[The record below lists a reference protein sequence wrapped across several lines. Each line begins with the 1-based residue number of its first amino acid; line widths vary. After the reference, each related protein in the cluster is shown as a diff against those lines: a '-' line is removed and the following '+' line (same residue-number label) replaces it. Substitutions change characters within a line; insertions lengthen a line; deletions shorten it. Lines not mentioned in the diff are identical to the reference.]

1 MFVDT
6 SVWVDYF
13 NGVDNPATALLD
25 TSLGVERIV
34 VGDIVLA
41 EVLAG
46 FRSEA
51 DFRTAE
57 NLLTSF
63 EIQPV
68 LGQAM
73 AIRSARNY
81 RLLRKRGVTVRKTI
95 DVIIATY
102 CIEQKLPLLHRDRDF
117 APFSTHLGLKAVL
130 A

>member
-13 NGVDNPATALLD
+13 NGVDNSATALLD
-25 TSLGVERIV
+25 ASLGVERIV

-41 EVLAG
+41 EVLSG
-46 FRSEA
+46 FRSES
-51 DFRTAE
+51 DFRTAGD
-57 NLLTSF
+57 LLTRF
-63 EIQPV
+63 DIRPV

-117 APFSTHLGLKAVL
+117 EPFSRHLGLKTVL

>member
-25 TSLGVERIV
+25 ASLGVERIV

-41 EVLAG
+41 EVLSG
-46 FRSEA
+46 FRSES
-51 DFRTAE
+51 DFRTAGD
-57 NLLTSF
+57 LLTRF
-63 EIQPV
+63 DIHPV

-102 CIEQKLPLLHRDRDF
+102 CIEEKLPLLHRDRGF
-117 APFSTHLGLKAVL
+117 EPFSRHLGLKAVL